1 MGLGPIAYAVSAT
14 QLAGWRAD
22 WGLAAGPVTVLSIGD
37 VVPGLTTRGPFA
49 ELEDELRDLHHRQAL
64 RTLGR

>member
-37 VVPGLTTRGPFA
+37 VVRG
-49 ELEDELRDLHHRQAL
+49 
-64 RTLGR
+64 